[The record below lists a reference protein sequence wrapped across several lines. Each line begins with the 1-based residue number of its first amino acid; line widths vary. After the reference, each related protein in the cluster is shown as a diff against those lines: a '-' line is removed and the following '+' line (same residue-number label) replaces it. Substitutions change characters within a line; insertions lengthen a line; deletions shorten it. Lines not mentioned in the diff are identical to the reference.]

1 MVERNHLRKE
11 KKRLIGERNNNAY
24 FVELG
29 RATGEVVKLKALT
42 NATKNGVLL
51 RSPGEY
57 VSLPPFW
64 GGWR

>member
-42 NATKNGVLL
+42 NATK
-51 RSPGEY
+51 
-57 VSLPPFW
+57 
-64 GGWR
+64 